1 MLEKLLTFIT
11 PGSLTEKVGF
21 QTRVFTSWISLG
33 FVLGLIFGIIGL
45 SLDTAA
51 PNGAVAFL
59 LQSLISFPIIIC
71 FFGLIGLGLNSMRG
85 GDAEYAGWYWYLFPI
100 WTYIVI
106 GFWLTVLL
114 LGFGFA
120 LVGVNLPQPTYT
132 RQSTRRR
139 VNPKEAQKKI
149 RGEVK
154 RQQSKNF
161 LDEYED
167 MLIKMQQ
174 EEMERLQHERLEEQ
188 EKKKRFESLSIRE
201 RILLKIRE
209 NPGALLEDVLTE
221 DEMEELYLMILEAS
235 L

>member
-1 MLEKLLTFIT
+1 MLDKFLTFIT
-11 PGSLTEKVGF
+11 PGPLTEKVGF

-33 FVLGLIFGIIGL
+33 FVLGLIFGIIAL
-45 SLDTAA
+45 SLGTAA

-85 GDAEYAGWYWYLFPI
+85 GDAEHSGWYWYLFPI
-100 WTYIVI
+100 LTYIVI

-114 LGFGFA
+114 LGFGLA
-120 LVGVNLPQPTYT
+120 LVGVNLPQPRYR
-132 RQSTRRR
+132 RQPIRRR

-149 RGEVK
+149 RQEVK
-154 RQQSKNF
+154 RQQAKKF

-167 MLIKMQQ
+167 MLIKLQQ

-188 EKKKRFESLSIRE
+188 EKKNRFESLSIFE

-209 NPGALLEDVLTE
+209 NPEALLKDILTE
-221 DEMEELYLMILEAS
+221 DEMEELSIMIFEVL